1 MLTEGNCLI
10 FRKCKDLRNMME
22 DMDRYQGEIIHRD
35 WFEACERTINEKG
48 VVYVIVKE
56 HFFVSSRHKPFDVER
71 YIEVNPRKNKKNN
84 KGW

>member
-35 WFEACERTINEKG
+35 WFETCERTIKEKG
-48 VVYVIVKE
+48 VVYVIVRKN
-56 HFFVSSRHKPFDVER
+56 FFVRSRHKPFDVER
-71 YIEVNPRKNKKNN
+71 YIEVNSKKNN
-84 KGW
+84 NKRW

>member
-35 WFEACERTINEKG
+35 WFETCERTINEKG
-48 VVYVIVKE
+48 VVYIIVQKN
-56 HFFVSSRHKPFDVER
+56 FFVRSRHKPFDVER
-71 YIEVNPRKNKKNN
+71 YIEVNSKKNN
-84 KGW
+84 NKRW